1 MEILNELLEKYQ
13 VRRTKAQKTAFLEFA
28 QEACAKRGYE
38 ARIEEYK
45 GSRKSRNLVAGDP
58 EKALVIFTAHYDTC
72 AEMPVPNLI
81 FPKNM
86 PLTFLV
92 QMPLVLVML
101 ALGLGTGL
109 LLWHVT
115 GNELMYSLG
124 FLTVYFGLFA
134 LIFFGPANR
143 HTANDNTSGT
153 ASLFRIMEMLPE
165 DQRKKAAFIF
175 FDNEEFGKIG
185 SQQYAKAHPD
195 IKKNALIVNLDCI
208 GDGQHFLIVAPKKK
222 DEALEKLLL
231 DSFQDQGEHKA
242 IHCSA
247 KNTHYNSDQL
257 AFTKGTAIAACRK
270 NKLGYH
276 VPRIHTRRDVICEE
290 SNLEYVC
297 QGAVKM
303 VDFLEVSWG
312 NRK

>member
-13 VRRTKAQKTAFLEFA
+13 VRRTKAQKAAFLQFA

-38 ARIEEYK
+38 ARIEEHK
-45 GSRKSRNLVAGDP
+45 GSRKSRNLVVGDP
-58 EKALVIFTAHYDTC
+58 EKAQVIFTAHYDTC

-101 ALGLGTGL
+101 VLALGVGL
-109 LLWHVT
+109 LLWHFT
-115 GNELMYSLG
+115 GNEHFYTLG
-124 FLTVYFGLFA
+124 FMIVYFGLFA

-153 ASLFRIMEMLPE
+153 AALFRIMEMLPDE
-165 DQRKKAAFIF
+165 QKKKAAFIF
-175 FDNEEFGKIG
+175 FDNEEFGKVG

-208 GDGQHFLIVAPKKK
+208 GDGPHFLIVAPKKK
-222 DEALEKLLL
+222 DEPLEKMLQEA
-231 DSFQDQGEHKA
+231 FRDQGEQKA

-257 AFTKGTAIAACRK
+257 SFQKGAAIAACQK

-276 VPRIHTRRDVICEE
+276 VPRIHTKRDVICEE

-297 QGAVKM
+297 QGAINLVNA
-303 VDFLEVSWG
+303 L
-312 NRK
+312 